1 MDKGAKWV
9 RVASTDALALG
20 AMMALEVE
28 GLELALYHLADNTWR
43 ASDNV
48 CTHGAA
54 RLTDGWL
61 EAAIVEC
68 PLHGGRYNLDTGA
81 GLGSPIEED
90 LFVYPVR
97 VEGGAVE
104 VLLPPD

>member
-1 MDKGAKWV
+1 MDEATKWT
-9 RVASTDALALG
+9 RVAAADALRPG
-20 AMMALEVE
+20 EMMGLEVE
-28 GLELALYHLADNTWR
+28 GLELALYHLADGSWR

-68 PLHGGRYNLDTGA
+68 PLHGGRFDLDTG
-81 GLGSPIEED
+81 GGVGSPIEQD
-90 LFVYPVR
+90 LSVYPVR
-97 VEGGAVE
+97 IVDGAVE
-104 VLLPPD
+104 VLLPTD

>member
-1 MDKGAKWV
+1 M
-9 RVASTDALALG
+9 RVAAADALAPG
-20 AMMALEVE
+20 EMMGLDVE
-28 GLELALYHLADNTWR
+28 GLELALYRLADGSWR

-61 EAAIVEC
+61 EGAIVEC
-68 PLHGGRYNLDTGA
+68 PLHGGRFDLGTGA
-81 GLGSPIEED
+81 ALGAPAEED
-90 LFVYPVR
+90 LAVYPVR

-104 VLLPPD
+104 VLLPTD